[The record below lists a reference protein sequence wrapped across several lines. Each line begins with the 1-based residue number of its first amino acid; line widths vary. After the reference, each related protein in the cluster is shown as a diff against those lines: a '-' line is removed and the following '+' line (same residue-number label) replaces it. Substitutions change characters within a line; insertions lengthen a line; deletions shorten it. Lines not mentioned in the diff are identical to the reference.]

1 MRTTGAGD
9 MFHDPICGLVRT
21 AHGDERRLS
30 IQRVECGDIH
40 GTPMQALLASIE
52 LRPDL
57 NPFEAKDLLGV
68 HFLDRPT
75 VFVLS
80 ESSTVATQAWTEL
93 AMLVEHF
100 GKRIPGIPL
109 CVIALDGRNALQ
121 HDPSF
126 DFTAGRCTELL
137 LAGALGRDEASVW
150 RAYLH
155 HRCCWEAGGD
165 PLLAQEWGD
174 VLSRCALGDDAAVE
188 SGLNDS
194 VREMARVVG
203 LQKQLA
209 TVRQALDRHS
219 ADRERARQDL
229 YEQRVLWRLPGIQRL
244 ELTPWASRAL
254 LGQPDLPR
262 ELVARLRHNLVC
274 MPLASEILA
283 HCMNAEARIR
293 MQLEGMQ
300 VHAADDKAVKAFDR
314 FRRGESSSVVYP
326 AGHPRPPTQAHDVW
340 HFAGLGETMHACQRE
355 SISESLWET
364 VHLRNAMAHGHYVA
378 WAHIKNALRQ
388 ARRFDV

>member
-1 MRTTGAGD
+1 MLHGS
-9 MFHDPICGLVRT
+9 ICGLVRT

-30 IQRVECGDIH
+30 IQRVECGGGS

-52 LRPDL
+52 LNPDL

-68 HFLDRPT
+68 RFLDRPT

-80 ESSTVATQAWTEL
+80 EGSAVTTRAWTEL
-93 AMLVEHF
+93 AMLVDHF
-100 GKRIPGIPL
+100 GKRTPGVPL

-126 DFTAGRCTELL
+126 DFTVGRCTELL
-137 LAGALGRDEASVW
+137 LADALGRDDVAVW
-150 RAYLH
+150 QAYLH

-174 VLSRCALGDDAAVE
+174 ALSRCTLGNDAEVE
-188 SGLNDS
+188 DVLNDC
-194 VREMARVVG
+194 VQKLAREVG
-203 LQKQLA
+203 LQEQLA
-209 TVRQALDRHS
+209 LIRKALDRHS
-219 ADRERARQDL
+219 QDRERARQEL
-229 YEQRVLWRLPGIQRL
+229 NEHKVLWRPPGIHRQ

-254 LGQPDLPR
+254 LARPDLPR

-293 MQLEGMQ
+293 MSLEGKQ
-300 VHAADDKAVKAFDR
+300 VRAADEKVVRSFDR
-314 FRRGESSSVVYP
+314 FRRGESPSVVYP
-326 AGHPRPPTQAHDVW
+326 AGHPSPPTQAQDVW
-340 HFAGLGETMHACQRE
+340 HFAGLGETMTACHE
-355 SISESLWET
+355 PSISKLWET
-364 VHLRNAMAHGHYVA
+364 VNLRNAMAHGHYVA
-378 WAHIKNALRQ
+378 WNHIKSARLQ